1 MTDKAAGDDTESTA
15 ENDTESDADID
26 PATVLDELD
35 DQPVLLFDGV
45 CNLCNGT
52 IQWLIPRDP
61 DAVLAFAPLQSP
73 VGTAVQERY
82 GLDPGSLDSIIL
94 VDGGLYTKSTAAI
107 RVAELLGWPYTFAR
121 VGRLLPRGVR
131 DRVYDFVADNR
142 YDWFGRK
149 DQCMIPDDDVSDRFL
164 G

>member
-26 PATVLDELD
+26 PATVLDELG

-82 GLDPGSLDSIIL
+82 GLDPDDLDSVLL
-94 VDGGLYTKSTAAI
+94 VDGGLYTKSTATI
-107 RVAELLGWPYTFAR
+107 PSPNCWGGRTHSPVWDGCFRGGFATASTISSPTTATTGSAAKTS
-121 VGRLLPRGVR
+121 V
-131 DRVYDFVADNR
+131 
-142 YDWFGRK
+142 
-149 DQCMIPDDDVSDRFL
+149 
-164 G
+164 